1 LLRATYIKASTL
13 AITLPVIG
21 SKIIF
26 KEIGYFENSI
36 ISSSLRRQA
45 LYSLR
50 YLYKFQ
56 AWKKKMVTVIPVV
69 LQVALWV
76 SIAAVNRRPAT

>member
-1 LLRATYIKASTL
+1 V
-13 AITLPVIG
+13 AITLLVIG

-26 KEIGYFENSI
+26 QEIGYFENSI

-45 LYSLR
+45 LYFIR

-56 AWKKKMVTVIPVV
+56 AWRMKIVTVISVV

-76 SIAAVNRRPAT
+76 SIPAVQRRPVM